1 MLPEVLD
8 ALEEIE
14 SFRRRGQVYPD
25 PTLAALAG
33 RPVIIVGS
41 VGSLGRSVSVRGGD
55 RVLTHIIAGL
65 GPSVPSADASQLV
78 MRGSG
83 DTKRFRIR
91 NGFDVN
97 IKLLAQEVDVE
108 LIKVLYPVTVKVRRE
123 GNWGAQPRIDLSI
136 V

>member
-1 MLPEVLD
+1 M
-8 ALEEIE
+8 
-14 SFRRRGQVYPD
+14 
-25 PTLAALAG
+25 
-33 RPVIIVGS
+33 
-41 VGSLGRSVSVRGGD
+41 
-55 RVLTHIIAGL
+55 LTHIIAGL